1 MMTGLEWLAAGV
13 AVATLLGFGAKT
25 LSLVLALQREHLA
38 LQARVSQI
46 ERAERFERLE
56 TMYTSLDRDIK
67 HLGEQVERLTLV
79 LVSLG
84 SGKEFD
90 LKTLL
95 MD

>member
-1 MMTGLEWLAAGV
+1 MSPIEWLGV
-13 AVATLLGFGAKT
+13 AVAVVTLMAFGGKT
-25 LSLVLALQREHLA
+25 LALVLHLQREHLA
-38 LQARVSQI
+38 LQSRVAQL

-56 TMYTSLDRDIK
+56 SMYANLDRDIK
-67 HLGEQVERLTLV
+67 RLGEQVERLTLV

-95 MD
+95 KD